1 MSVKMNI
8 TAELSEET
16 MAILVEE
23 IADLVS
29 ANGIEGDTFVTVT
42 LETRRN

>member
-1 MSVKMNI
+1 MNI

-23 IADLVS
+23 VADLVS
-29 ANGIEGDTFVTVT
+29 ENNIEGNTFVTVT
-42 LETRRN
+42 LETRRK

>member
-23 IADLVS
+23 VADLVS